1 MQVCLLP
8 RTLFLCL
15 ACQIGFCAQAAPADS
30 QNLADL
36 SFEELANLEITSVSK
51 RAQRLSDAAASIFVI
66 TSEDIRRSGAT
77 SLAEALRLAPNL
89 QVAQSSASAYAI
101 SARGMN
107 NNVANK
113 LLVMIDGR
121 SVYTPLY
128 SGVFWDVQDVVLEDV
143 ERVEV
148 ISGPGG
154 TLWGANAVNGVINI
168 ITRSAKSSQGG
179 LIAVGAGNRESGNTV
194 RYGGSLG
201 TEGGYRVYAKYF
213 DRRATETL
221 SGSSKADGW
230 YKSQVGFR
238 ADWEQPMDNVMLQGN
253 AYDGSEAQ
261 LNASAVP
268 VSGFNLTGRWEH
280 TLSAN
285 SSLSVQAYFDRTERT
300 IPLVFGEHLDIVDLQ
315 IQHSLV
321 LAGTHTVSWGLGYRL
336 AEDRVSNTPAFAFL
350 PANVDQHWS
359 SIFMQDEVGLTHN
372 LQLTL
377 GARVERNDYTGNE
390 WLPNARLAWKFAPEH
405 LLWTAVS
412 RTVRAP
418 ARLDVDTYVPA
429 APPFQLAGGPRFVSE
444 VAKVVELGYRGQL
457 SPSVSLSATAFRAEY
472 DNLRTLELDPSS
484 NLVTLGNGM
493 QGIVQGVEMWG
504 TYKASDTWRI
514 SAGLTAMSE
523 DLQVKAGSTDTRSVN
538 AQAGLDPRQ
547 RWMLKSSWDLSG
559 RSELDCIVRSVSA
572 LANPDVPAY
581 LALDLRYAWRPRP
594 DLELSLTGRN
604 LGGSHGEFA
613 SASTRAELGTA
624 VFFKMI
630 ARF

>member
-1 MQVCLLP
+1 MHVCLLP

-15 ACQIGFCAQAAPADS
+15 ACQFGLCAQAAS
-30 QNLADL
+30 VNSKNLADL

-66 TSEDIRRSGAT
+66 TSEDIRRSGVT
-77 SLAEALRLAPNL
+77 SLPEALRLAPNL
-89 QVAQSSASAYAI
+89 QVAQSSATAYAI

-107 NNVANK
+107 NNTANK

-143 ERVEV
+143 ERIEV

-168 ITRSAKSSQGG
+168 ITRSAKDSEGG
-179 LIAVGAGNRESGNTV
+179 LITAGAGNRESGSTV

-201 TEGGYRVYAKYF
+201 TEGSYRIYAKYF
-213 DRRATETL
+213 DRRATEKL

-238 ADWEQPMDNVMLQGN
+238 ADWELPTDNIMLQGN

-261 LNASAVP
+261 LNANPVS
-268 VSGFNLTGRWEH
+268 VSGFNVTSRWEH
-280 TLSAN
+280 ALSAD
-285 SSLSVQAYFDRTERT
+285 SSLSMQAYFDRTERT

-321 LAGTHTVSWGLGYRL
+321 MANAHTISWGLGYRL
-336 AEDRVSNTPAFAFL
+336 AEDRVSNTPGFGFL

-359 SIFMQDEVGLTHN
+359 SIFVQDEVSLTRD
-372 LQLTL
+372 LQLTV

-418 ARLDVDTYVPA
+418 SRLDVDTYVPA
-429 APPFQLAGGPRFVSE
+429 TPPFQLAGGPSFVSE

-457 SPSVSLSATAFRAEY
+457 SQSVSLSATVFRADY
-472 DNLRTLELDPSS
+472 DNLRTLELGPSGT
-484 NLVTLGNGM
+484 VATLGNGM
-493 QGIVQGVEMWG
+493 QGVVQGVEMWG

-514 SAGLTAMSE
+514 SAGMTAMSE
-523 DLQVKAGSTDTRSVN
+523 DLQVKAGSTDTTSVN

-559 RSELDCIVRSVSA
+559 GSELDCIVRSVSA
-572 LANPDVPAY
+572 LTNPDVPAY
-581 LALDLRYAWRPRP
+581 VALDLRYAWKPRSG
-594 DLELSLTGRN
+594 LEFSVTGKN

-613 SASTRAELGTA
+613 NASTRAELGTA
-624 VFFKMI
+624 VFFKMV

>member
-1 MQVCLLP
+1 M
-8 RTLFLCL
+8 
-15 ACQIGFCAQAAPADS
+15 
-30 QNLADL
+30 ADL

-66 TSEDIRRSGAT
+66 TSEDIRRSGVT
-77 SLAEALRLAPNL
+77 SLPEALRLAPNL
-89 QVAQSSASAYAI
+89 QVAQSSATAYAI

-107 NNVANK
+107 NNTANK

-143 ERVEV
+143 ERIEV

-168 ITRSAKSSQGG
+168 ITRSAKDSEGG
-179 LIAVGAGNRESGNTV
+179 LITAGAGNRESGSTV

-201 TEGGYRVYAKYF
+201 TEGSYRIYAKYF
-213 DRRATETL
+213 DRRATEKL

-238 ADWEQPMDNVMLQGN
+238 ADWELPTDNIMLQGN
-253 AYDGSEAQ
+253 AYNGSEAQ
-261 LNASAVP
+261 LSANPVS
-268 VSGFNLTGRWEH
+268 VSGFNVTSRWEH
-280 TLSAN
+280 ALSAD

-321 LAGTHTVSWGLGYRL
+321 MANAHTISWGLGYRL
-336 AEDRVSNTPAFAFL
+336 AEDRVSNTPGFGFL

-359 SIFMQDEVGLTHN
+359 NMFVQDEVSLTRD
-372 LQLTL
+372 LQLTV

-418 ARLDVDTYVPA
+418 SRLDVDTYVPA
-429 APPFQLAGGPRFVSE
+429 TPPFQLAGGPSFVSE

-457 SPSVSLSATAFRAEY
+457 SQSMSLSATVFRADY
-472 DNLRTLELDPSS
+472 DNLRTLELGPSGTF
-484 NLVTLGNGM
+484 VTLGNGM
-493 QGIVQGVEMWG
+493 QGVVQGVEMWG

-514 SAGLTAMSE
+514 SAGMTAMSE
-523 DLQVKAGSTDTRSVN
+523 DLQVKAGSTDTTSVN

-547 RWMLKSSWDLSG
+547 RWMFKSSWDLSG
-559 RSELDCIVRSVSA
+559 GSELDCIVRSVSA

-581 LALDLRYAWRPRP
+581 VALDLRYAWKPRSG
-594 DLELSLTGRN
+594 LEFSVTGKN

-613 SASTRAELGTA
+613 NASTRAELATA
-624 VFFKMI
+624 VFFKMV